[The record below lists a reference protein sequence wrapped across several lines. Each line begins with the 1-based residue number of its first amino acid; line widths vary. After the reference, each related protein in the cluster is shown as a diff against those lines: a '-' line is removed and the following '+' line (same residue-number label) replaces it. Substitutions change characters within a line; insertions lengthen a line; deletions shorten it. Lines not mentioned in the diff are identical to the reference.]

1 MTPRIFPTLLLVLAI
16 TLLMTLPACS
26 ITPEQRT
33 AGASHADLS
42 AATSPAVAAE
52 FVTHRSGQNI
62 EDESNP
68 LHESHSPD
76 EETII
81 WRFWRDNR
89 KIDIERP
96 RLALGESWV
105 LDGRNLIHHKLY
117 HADRKAI
124 EFQQDDL
131 TMLQQTPS
139 WQKLSLLFDPSLLQ
153 QLQAGEIDWSA
164 GYPKQAY
171 QGTLNG
177 MSWHIVMRLD
187 QALPLLIERQQAGFS
202 ERTELHGSYPL
213 KAAPWQPAA
222 TDNYEIIDYAD
233 LGDRESDPFV
243 IKVQAQM
250 GHQHAH

>member
-16 TLLMTLPACS
+16 ALLMTLPACS
-26 ITPEQRT
+26 ITPEHRI
-33 AGASHADLS
+33 ASASHADLTS
-42 AATSPAVAAE
+42 APLPAVAAE
-52 FVTHRSGQNI
+52 YVTHRSGQKV
-62 EDESNP
+62 EDESDP
-68 LHESHSPD
+68 AHESHSTEAD
-76 EETII
+76 MIV
-81 WRFWRDNR
+81 WRFWRDSR
-89 KIDIERP
+89 KIHIERP
-96 RLALGESWV
+96 QLALGESWV
-105 LDGRNLIHHKLY
+105 MDGRNMIHHKLY

-153 QLQAGEIDWSA
+153 QLQAEPIDWSA

-187 QALPLLIERQQAGFS
+187 QALPLMIERQQTGFS
-202 ERTELHGSYPL
+202 ERTELHESYPL
-213 KAAPWQPAA
+213 NVAPWLPI
-222 TDNYEIIDYAD
+222 DSKGYEIIDYAD
-233 LGDRESDPFV
+233 LGDKESDPFV
-243 IKVQAQM
+243 IRVQAQM